1 MDIQIPRA
9 LAAATVKVTLSADLK
24 ITNIAQMDPCSQVLV
39 DVEIIVLVDWPSRDV
54 PDTLVHQGFIV
65 FVKGGPEPDH
75 YNAQELRDEQVVPRR
90 TGRPEHA
97 DLVYAHRPLGELPA
111 IVALA
116 QQLGAKAV
124 WRQTGLNGAGDRD
137 PHGCWSPEEE
147 SREARRIVESA
158 GLAYVENPYIADVAR
173 EIGRPATS
181 G

>member
-1 MDIQIPRA
+1 MD
-9 LAAATVKVTLSADLK
+9 LS
-24 ITNIAQMDPCSQVLV
+24 SRVLE
-39 DVEIIVLVDWPSRDV
+39 DAEIVLLVDWPSRDV
-54 PDTLVHQGFIV
+54 PDSLVREGFTV

-97 DLVYAHRPLGELPA
+97 DLVYAHRPLGELPG

-116 QQLGAKAV
+116 KQLGAKAV
-124 WRQTGLNGAGDRD
+124 WRQTGLNGAGERD

-147 SREARRIVESA
+147 SREARSIVESS
-158 GLAYVENPYIADVAR
+158 GLAYVESRYIADVAR
-173 EIGRPATS
+173 EIGRQDAS